1 MTDID
6 NPPPAGAGEYLVAI
20 AFDKPNRASEVLVNV
35 MHLQQ
40 EGAVRLGDAVVV
52 AKDEHG
58 RARILETIDVTPS
71 KGALM
76 GTWWGLL
83 AGLFVGPLAIV
94 GGAAAGAIYGK
105 LVDKGLADDWVKQMS
120 EWLEAG
126 RSALLLLVTVDDK
139 AKLLTELNRYGGEL
153 VSTDLPE
160 PLRQELEEALRARAA
175 HGAGS
180 ESRSGAGAGALTVER
195 LSPAEQGGEGPAFPE
210 DRDVTVDRDLED
222 DKRRL

>member
-1 MTDID
+1 VTDIE
-6 NPPPAGAGEYLVAI
+6 NVPNSGEYLVAI
-20 AFDKPNRASEVLVNV
+20 AFDKPNRASEVLVNL

-40 EGAVRLGDAVVV
+40 EGALRLGDAVVV
-52 AKDEHG
+52 AKDDSG
-58 RARILETIDVTPS
+58 RARILETIDVTPG

-94 GGAAAGAIYGK
+94 GGAAAGALYGK
-105 LVDKGLADDWVKQMS
+105 LVDKGLADDWVRQMS
-120 EWLEAG
+120 DWLEAG
-126 RSALLLLVTVDDK
+126 RSALLLLVTVEDR

-160 PLRQELEEALRARAA
+160 PLRQDLENALRARGGAPSAA
-175 HGAGS
+175 VAVGSPEEGS
-180 ESRSGAGAGALTVER
+180 EGAAL
-195 LSPAEQGGEGPAFPE
+195 PE

-222 DKRRL
+222 DQRRL

>member
-6 NPPPAGAGEYLVAI
+6 NATPAGTAEYLVAI

-40 EGAVRLGDAVVV
+40 EGALRLGDAVVL
-52 AKDEHG
+52 AKDEDG
-58 RARILETIDVTPS
+58 RARILETIDVTPG

-94 GGAAAGAIYGK
+94 GGAAAGALYGK
-105 LVDKGLADDWVKQMS
+105 LVDKGLADDWVRQMS

-126 RSALLLLVTVDDK
+126 RSALLLLVTVENK
-139 AKLLTELNRYGGEL
+139 NQLLTELGRYGGEL
-153 VSTDLPE
+153 VSTDMPE
-160 PLRQELEEALRARAA
+160 PLRQELEEALRARG
-175 HGAGS
+175 GAPAPASALVRSS
-180 ESRSGAGAGALTVER
+180 EE
-195 LSPAEQGGEGPAFPE
+195 GGERPASPE
-210 DRDVTVDRDLED
+210 DRDVTVDRVLED
-222 DKRRL
+222 DQRGL

>member
-6 NPPPAGAGEYLVAI
+6 NPAAAATSEYLVAI
-20 AFDKPNRASEVLVNV
+20 AFDKPNRATEVLVNV

-40 EGAVRLGDAVVV
+40 EGAVRLGDAVVLV
-52 AKDEHG
+52 KDEDG
-58 RARILETIDVTPS
+58 RARTIETVDVTPS

-94 GGAAAGAIYGK
+94 GGAAAGALYGK

-120 EWLEAG
+120 DWLDSG
-126 RSALLLLVTVDDK
+126 RSALLLLVTVDNK
-139 AKLLTELNRYGGEL
+139 AQLLTELGRYGGEL

-160 PLRQELEEALRARAA
+160 PLREELEEALRARTG
-175 HGAGS
+175 GAPPAS
-180 ESRSGAGAGALTVER
+180 AVV
-195 LSPAEQGGEGPAFPE
+195 SPAEEGGESPPLPE
-210 DRDVTVDRDLED
+210 DRDVTVDRHLED
-222 DKRRL
+222 DQRRL

>member
-6 NPPPAGAGEYLVAI
+6 NPTTAGAAEYLVAI
-20 AFDKPNRASEVLVNV
+20 AFDKPNRASEVLVNL

-40 EGAVRLGDAVVV
+40 EGALRLGDAVVL
-52 AKDEHG
+52 AKDDDG
-58 RARILETIDVTPS
+58 RARILETIDVTPG

-94 GGAAAGAIYGK
+94 GGAAAGALYGK
-105 LVDKGLADDWVKQMS
+105 LVDKGLADDWVRQMS

-126 RSALLLLVTVDDK
+126 RSALLLLVTVENK
-139 AKLLTELNRYGGEL
+139 NQLLTELARYGGEL
-153 VSTDLPE
+153 VSTDMPE
-160 PLRQELEEALRARAA
+160 PLRQELEEALHARTGGRGPA
-175 HGAGS
+175 
-180 ESRSGAGAGALTVER
+180 
-195 LSPAEQGGEGPAFPE
+195 SPLVSPPEEGGEHPTLPE

-222 DKRRL
+222 NQRGL